1 MRISDWSSDVCSS
14 DLLPF
19 PENLPRNRYGL
30 AKWLTHEDHPLTA
43 RVAVNRYWQQLF
55 GLGLVKTSQDF
66 GNQGTLPSHPQL
78 LDWLA
83 VSFRESGW
91 DVKNL
96 LKVIVIDRKSTRLN
110 SSH

>member
-1 MRISDWSSDVCSS
+1 MVMQEMTRPKKTFVLQRGVYDAPGEEVFPNTPESI
-14 DLLPF
+14 LPF

-66 GNQGTLPSHPQL
+66 GNQGTFPRHPQIGR
-78 LDWLA
+78 A
-83 VSFRESGW
+83 SCRER
-91 DVKNL
+91 VCQY
-96 LKVIVIDRKSTRLN
+96 
-110 SSH
+110 